1 MEHPASVRLL
11 PIAEVRKIVGLSS
24 ATIYR
29 KMADGSFPLPCKQG
43 MRSLW
48 VSSEIDAWV
57 AGVIA
62 ERDEAA

>member
-1 MEHPASVRLL
+1 MDNPATVRLL
-11 PIAEVRKIVGLSS
+11 PIADVRKIVGLSS

-29 KMADGSFPLPCKQG
+29 KMADGSFPQPCKQG

-62 ERDEAA
+62 ERGKAA